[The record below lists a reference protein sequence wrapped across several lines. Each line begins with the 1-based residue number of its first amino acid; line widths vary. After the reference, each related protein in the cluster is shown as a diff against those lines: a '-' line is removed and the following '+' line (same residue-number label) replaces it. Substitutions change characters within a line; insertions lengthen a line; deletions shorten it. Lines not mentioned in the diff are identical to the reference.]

1 MTRVSRSFAV
11 AALAFSV
18 NPAFAQDP
26 IAHDAEYYILET
38 QLAEQWAEDNAAV
51 DEKLA
56 EFRARNGGR
65 PPNILFVLIDDM
77 GFGDMGIPEL
87 NAVRG
92 YSTPNINDFSDEA
105 MRMVRMYTEPSCTP
119 TRVAFMT
126 GRLPVRMG
134 MGDTTVDIAGFGLPK
149 GEVTIAEVLKQAGYN
164 TRHIGKWHM
173 GDIAESWAMNQG
185 FDFAAHPIHQ
195 QGQLTIYNDD
205 AIREQV
211 SVGIAD
217 FDPAYTLDDFFRPDA
232 SAMVTGIEGE
242 TGDPIREVRMA
253 PGERWTAA
261 KYDEMNQVYQDQ
273 TIEHLRDLAGRDEP
287 FFLQYWPLVPLHNTR
302 TGRDGPESPNGG
314 LYADKMQLLDKWL
327 GDIFAEMEN
336 LGVADNTIVVVM
348 GDNGHFTKYSP
359 QSGFT
364 PMVFRGGKGDTTE
377 GGIRVDAFIR
387 WPGMIGKDAM
397 INNIIHVSDLYTTL
411 ARFAGATDFIPR
423 DRIIDGVDQSAS
435 ILFQD
440 EGKGRRDSVI
450 VYSIATPQAIVKDKL
465 KLVLP
470 RPGENPIGANFY
482 DVFRDTHEKYPVS
495 TEVGAW
501 GGQEFVRI
509 LGRHMAR
516 KEKYPDTKP
525 AYGMPYEGIENL
537 RPETIAAVKAWQAKR
552 AAVQK

>member
-1 MTRVSRSFAV
+1 
-11 AALAFSV
+11 
-18 NPAFAQDP
+18 
-26 IAHDAEYYILET
+26 
-38 QLAEQWAEDNAAV
+38 
-51 DEKLA
+51 
-56 EFRARNGGR
+56 
-65 PPNILFVLIDDM
+65 
-77 GFGDMGIPEL
+77 
-87 NAVRG
+87 
-92 YSTPNINDFSDEA
+92 
-105 MRMVRMYTEPSCTP
+105 
-119 TRVAFMT
+119 
-126 GRLPVRMG
+126 
-134 MGDTTVDIAGFGLPK
+134 
-149 GEVTIAEVLKQAGYN
+149 
-164 TRHIGKWHM
+164 
-173 GDIAESWAMNQG
+173 
-185 FDFAAHPIHQ
+185 
-195 QGQLTIYNDD
+195 
-205 AIREQV
+205 
-211 SVGIAD
+211 
-217 FDPAYTLDDFFRPDA
+217 
-232 SAMVTGIEGE
+232 
-242 TGDPIREVRMA
+242 
-253 PGERWTAA
+253 
-261 KYDEMNQVYQDQ
+261 
-273 TIEHLRDLAGRDEP
+273 
-287 FFLQYWPLVPLHNTR
+287 
-302 TGRDGPESPNGG
+302 
-314 LYADKMQLLDKWL
+314 
-327 GDIFAEMEN
+327 
-336 LGVADNTIVVVM
+336 M